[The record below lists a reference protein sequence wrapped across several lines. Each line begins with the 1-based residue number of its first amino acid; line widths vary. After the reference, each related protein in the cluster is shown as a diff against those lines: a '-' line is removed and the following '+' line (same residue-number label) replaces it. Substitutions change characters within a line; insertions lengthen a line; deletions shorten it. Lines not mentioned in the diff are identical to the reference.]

1 MDTSASFDE
10 VRDCL
15 RGMVEQG
22 YADVGNA
29 PDGGVVL
36 YTFDEL

>member
-1 MDTSASFDE
+1 MDTSAGFDE
-10 VRDCL
+10 VRECL
-15 RGMVEQG
+15 REMVEQG

-29 PDGGVVL
+29 SDSGVVV